1 MYFGRQ
7 QVGMYDPIDAK
18 KAQWSGGLAARDTG
32 MEMDKA
38 RQQVEA
44 QDSMAARQ
52 HAQQMQSAA
61 AQEQHERALQAQEQQ
76 RRAYESETARMGQQQ
91 KYGLLGGL
99 LGGSSRQF
107 GDVRRSRGL

>member
-7 QVGMYDPIDAK
+7 NVGMYDPIDTK
-18 KAQWSGGLAARDTG
+18 KVQWGVGTLGRETG
-32 MEMDKA
+32 MEMDKS

-52 HAQQMQSAA
+52 HAQQMASAA

-99 LGGSSRQF
+99 IGGGVRRF